1 MSGINRVFTYRLV
14 VAAMA
19 LVALSVVGTALFS
32 QDSQNAPA
40 TKPNPFTETIHALP
54 PGGPPPRL
62 PDGHIDFTGRYYP
75 NKGGRM
81 LDTATPGHMD
91 RSLMAFNDQTS
102 AFAPQSASHEPPFQR
117 FKPSS
122 SIK

>member
-1 MSGINRVFTYRLV
+1 ISGLGICSPEVREDCSSEHAKTFYKCPKAEKLMSGINRGFTYRFV
-14 VAAMA
+14 VAAVA
-19 LVALSVVGTALFS
+19 LAALSVMGTALFS

-75 NKGGRM
+75 NKAGRM

-91 RSLMAFNDQTS
+91 
-102 AFAPQSASHEPPFQR
+102 
-117 FKPSS
+117 
-122 SIK
+122 